1 MELLKGRKKFIL
13 FFLLLFVFL
22 FLGGVVVIE
31 YIFMGLFIL
40 FMTELFLIK
49 QKKKKERKVEE
60 VLSRYKSKED
70 LNVDQYRGESNGY
83 YACMD

>member
-1 MELLKGRKKFIL
+1 
-13 FFLLLFVFL
+13 
-22 FLGGVVVIE
+22 LGGVVVIE

-70 LNVDQYRGESNGY
+70 LNVDQYGGE
-83 YACMD
+83 A

>member
-70 LNVDQYRGESNGY
+70 LNVDQSSNFNR
-83 YACMD
+83 AFEIWT

>member
-70 LNVDQYRGESNGY
+70 LNVDQYGGE
-83 YACMD
+83 A